1 MTTRLDPKLP
11 KNHNGADT
19 LDYENELIKNPKETR
34 VAIIYFNCPKII
46 EDTFASGDHTKD
58 PTIRIRRIEPLSG
71 DDAEYAME
79 TLERV
84 YADRIGQDALPVD
97 VEGSVKANGNEKRL
111 TIVASKKA
119 DPLNSGIETVVGGAL
134 EDAVDEKKTK
144 PARKK
149 KLTVV
154 EGSK

>member
-1 MTTRLDPKLP
+1 MTTKLDPKLP
-11 KNHNGADT
+11 KNYNGADT
-19 LDYENELIKNPKETR
+19 LAYEETLIKEPKITR

-71 DDAEYAME
+71 KDAEYAME

-97 VEGSVKANGNEKRL
+97 VEADAKNNGNVKTL
-111 TIVASKKA
+111 TIVASPKT
-119 DPLNSGIETVVGGAL
+119 ETKRVSR
-134 EDAVDEKKTK
+134 KKTILK
-144 PARKK
+144 G
-149 KLTVV
+149 V
-154 EGSK
+154 E